1 MSEPIEQPEQPAEQP
16 TGPSLHPAAWS
27 VGHPIGTSVIFVVV
41 IVLGIVGL
49 LGLVI
54 DLLPEIDAPRITVT
68 TAYEGVAPQDI
79 ETLLTRPMEQAVSTI
94 DGVERIEST
103 SSEGLARVQMHFEW
117 GVPLDEAVNDIRA
130 QLDRARASFPDGAE
144 APTVLKF
151 DLSGAAVAHLG
162 LAGTGDARRLR
173 FLAED
178 ELARRLEAVPGVAR
192 VDVRGGRVREIRVE
206 LQRDRIAALG
216 IDVQAISTALAR
228 ENHNVSAGNMI
239 ASGQEVVIRTEGEF
253 RSPAEIGNVV
263 VAQREG
269 RAIQLR
275 ELAEIRD
282 GIQEVRDELWIDGVP
297 GIRLI
302 ISKQSGANT
311 IEVVRALREEVA
323 QINQEYAGRLELSML
338 RDSGE
343 FIEDAIGSVLDA
355 LLIGGALAVLVLLA
369 FLRDVRATMVVSTA
383 IPISVLATLALM
395 YFMDITLNLMSFGG
409 LALGIGMLVDNAIVV
424 LENIYR
430 KREAGLEP
438 DRAAI
443 EGCKEVTGP
452 VIAGTLTTLAVFVP
466 VVFLGGFAGV
476 FFREMAVVVCFSLL
490 CSLIVALTL
499 VPMIASRLLRG
510 EARANFGGGGPSRP
524 LFERGY
530 RSVLARVLRRPGT
543 VIGVAALLF
552 VATGSLVPRLGTELM
567 PEADEGR
574 LKVSVQLPVGTPV
587 TETAASIRELS
598 KVVADTLAPGE
609 LEHMVVIA
617 GPENWW
623 RPAGGNEG
631 QIDLMLVDASER
643 EHSQDEI
650 IAQLSE
656 ALAGVP
662 GADIRVTADTD
673 NVLLRV
679 MRGGADD
686 RLSVD
691 ITGHDLVLAE
701 QLGEEVE
708 ARASTVAGIRH
719 ARPSREL
726 GQLERALIVDRTR
739 LAELGIG
746 SAEVASAVEHY
757 VLGRVSTRL
766 RDDGDEFDIRV
777 VLRKEDRERLEQLDS
792 LPVALPTSA
801 SSGAVEGGPRIV
813 ALGQLARIEE
823 RVGPSSITREDQQ
836 RILKIG
842 LGVGERDLGSVV
854 ADLEQELDQ
863 IAVPEGF
870 TLRVGGEYLEQEKMF
885 SRLLLGGVLALFL
898 VYAVMAI
905 QFESLR
911 GPLVVMTAV
920 PFALTGVIL
929 ALLLSDTT
937 LNMNSAL
944 GVIVLIGI
952 VVNNAIVLI
961 DHIAQLEREGH
972 PRAEAIREGAS
983 HRLRPVLM
991 TTLTTLLG
999 MAPLAFGFGE
1009 GNELQ
1014 APLARAVVGGLS
1026 LSTLVTLLIV
1036 PAILQRSRRA
1046 THGDGGSPGDSQ
1058 NETPIGAA
1066 GP

>member
-1 MSEPIEQPEQPAEQP
+1 MSEGRQ
-16 TGPSLHPAAWS
+16 SLPAAS
-27 VGHPIGTSVIFVVV
+27 VSHPIGTSVIYLVVV
-41 IVLGIVGL
+41 VLGIVGL

-79 ETLLTRPMEQAVSTI
+79 ETLLTRPIEQAVSTV
-94 DGVERIEST
+94 DGVERLEST
-103 SSEGLARVQMHFEW
+103 SSEGLARVTLHFEW
-117 GVPLDEAVNDIRA
+117 GVPLDEAVNDVRA
-130 QLDRARASFPDGAE
+130 QLDRARANFPDAAD

-151 DLSGAAVAHLG
+151 DLSGASVAHLG

-206 LQRDRIAALG
+206 LARDRIAALG
-216 IDVQAISTALAR
+216 IDAESISNALAR
-228 ENHNVSAGNMI
+228 ANRNVSAGNMI
-239 ASGQEVVIRTEGEF
+239 ANGQEVVIRTEGEF
-253 RSPAEIGNVV
+253 RSLAEIGNVV
-263 VAQREG
+263 VAHREG

-275 ELAEIRD
+275 ELAEIHD
-282 GIQEVRDELWIDGVP
+282 GIQEVRDELWVDGVP

-311 IEVVRALREEVA
+311 IEVVRALREEVEK
-323 QINQEYAGRLELSML
+323 INREYAGRLELSML

-395 YFMDITLNLMSFGG
+395 YFMGITLNLMSFGG

-430 KREAGLEP
+430 KHENGLDPDEA
-438 DRAAI
+438 AV
-443 EGCKEVTGP
+443 EGCREVTGP
-452 VIAGTLTTLAVFVP
+452 VIAGTATTLAVFVP
-466 VVFLGGFAGV
+466 VVFLRGFAGV

-510 EARANFGGGGPSRP
+510 SARTPVAAAKAPPRV
-524 LFERGY
+524 LERGY
-530 RSVLARVLRRPGT
+530 RRLLAMVLRRPGT
-543 VIGVAALLF
+543 AIGLASALFISTSL
-552 VATGSLVPRLGTELM
+552 LVPKLGTELM

-574 LKVSVQLPVGTPV
+574 VKVSVQLPVGTPV
-587 TETAASIRELS
+587 TQTSQTLRELAE
-598 KVVADTLAPGE
+598 VVEATLAPGE
-609 LEHMVVIA
+609 LVHLVVVA
-617 GPENWW
+617 GPETWW

-631 QIDLMLVDASER
+631 QLDLMLVDASER
-643 EHSQDEI
+643 EHTQTEI
-650 IAQLSE
+650 IAQLRS
-656 ALAGVP
+656 ALADVP

-679 MRGGADD
+679 MRGGNDD

-691 ITGHDLVLAE
+691 IIGHDLVLSE

-708 ARASTVAGIRH
+708 AVAGSVEGVRH

-746 SAEVASAVEHY
+746 SAEIASAVEHY
-757 VLGRVSTRL
+757 VLGRVSTRY
-766 RDDGDEFDIRV
+766 RDQGDEFDIRV
-777 VLRKEDRERLEQLDS
+777 VLRKQDRERLEQLES
-792 LPVALPTSA
+792 LPVPLPTDST
-801 SSGAVEGGPRIV
+801 GAPRTV
-813 ALGQLARIEE
+813 PLGQFARIQE

-842 LGVGERDLGSVV
+842 LGVGDRDLGSVA
-854 ADLEQELDQ
+854 ADLEQALDE

-870 TLRVGGEYLEQEKMF
+870 SLRVGGEFIEQERMF
-885 SRLLLGGVLALFL
+885 SRLLFGGLLSLFL

-905 QFESLR
+905 QFESLVV
-911 GPLVVMTAV
+911 PLVVMSSV

-961 DHIAQLEREGH
+961 DHVAQLEREGV
-972 PRAEAIREGAS
+972 PRAEAIHEGSA

-999 MAPLAFGFGE
+999 MAPLALGFGD

-1026 LSTLVTLLIV
+1026 LSTMVTLLIV
-1036 PAILQRSRRA
+1036 PAILQVRLRAVFSSGRVSRRSR
-1046 THGDGGSPGDSQ
+1046 
-1058 NETPIGAA
+1058 AA
-1066 GP
+1066 

>member
-1 MSEPIEQPEQPAEQP
+1 MSEPQQPE
-16 TGPSLHPAAWS
+16 TDVGLHPAAWS
-27 VGHPIGTSVIFVVV
+27 VGHPIGTSVIFIVV

-79 ETLLTRPMEQAVSTI
+79 ETLLTRPIEQAVSTI
-94 DGVERIEST
+94 DGVERLEST

-117 GVPLDEAVNDIRA
+117 GVPLDEAVNDVRA
-130 QLDRARASFPDGAE
+130 QLDRARANFPDGAD

-173 FLAED
+173 FLAE
-178 ELARRLEAVPGVAR
+178 ETLARRLEAVPGVAR

-216 IDVQAISTALAR
+216 IDVAAISTALAR
-228 ENHNVSAGNMI
+228 ENRNVSAGNMI

-253 RSPAEIGNVV
+253 RSPAEIANVV
-263 VAQREG
+263 VAQRDG
-269 RAIQLR
+269 RAIQLH
-275 ELAEIRD
+275 EVAEIRD
-282 GIQEVRDELWIDGVP
+282 SIQEVRDELWIDGVP

-430 KREAGLEP
+430 KREGGLAP

-452 VIAGTLTTLAVFVP
+452 VVAGTLTTLAVFVP

-490 CSLIVALTL
+490 CSLVVALTL

-510 EARANFGGGGPSRP
+510 GARANFGGSKAPP

-530 RSVLARVLRRPGT
+530 RSVLASVLRRPGT
-543 VIGVAALLF
+543 MIGIATLLF
-552 VATGSLVPRLGTELM
+552 VSTCFLAPRLGTELM

-587 TETAASIRELS
+587 TQTAATIRELS
-598 KVVADTLAPGE
+598 ERVADTLAPGE

-631 QIDLMLVDASER
+631 QIDLMLLDASER

-650 IAQLSE
+650 IAQVSE
-656 ALAGVP
+656 ALAGTA

-691 ITGHDLVLAE
+691 IIGHDLVLAE

-708 ARASTVAGIRH
+708 ARASSVAGIRH

-746 SAEVASAVEHY
+746 SADVASAVEHY

-766 RDDGDEFDIRV
+766 RERGDEFDIRV
-777 VLRKEDRERLEQLDS
+777 VLRKQDRERLEQLES
-792 LPVALPTSA
+792 LPVALPNQSPD
-801 SSGAVEGGPRIV
+801 GPRIV

-842 LGVGERDLGSVV
+842 LGVGDRDLGSVV
-854 ADLEQELDQ
+854 TDLEQELDE
-863 IAVPEGF
+863 IVVPEGF
-870 TLRVGGEYLEQEKMF
+870 SLRIGGEYLEQEKMF
-885 SRLLLGGVLALFL
+885 SRLLLGGFLALFL

-911 GPLVVMTAV
+911 GPLVVMSSV
-920 PFALTGVIL
+920 PFALTGVIV

-961 DHIAQLEREGH
+961 DHIAQLEREGL
-972 PRAEAIREGAS
+972 PREAAIREGAS

-999 MAPLAFGFGE
+999 MLPLALGLGE

-1014 APLARAVVGGLS
+1014 APLARAVVGGLT

-1036 PAILQRSRRA
+1036 PAILQMSRRR
-1046 THGDGGSPGDSQ
+1046 G
-1058 NETPIGAA
+1058 
-1066 GP
+1066 

>member
-1 MSEPIEQPEQPAEQP
+1 MSEQPERLDPSAS
-16 TGPSLHPAAWS
+16 GPSLHPAAWS

-79 ETLLTRPMEQAVSTI
+79 ETLLTRPIEQAVSTI

-117 GVPLDEAVNDIRA
+117 GVPLDEAVNDVRA
-130 QLDRARASFPDGAE
+130 QLDRARANFPDGAD

-173 FLAED
+173 FLAE
-178 ELARRLEAVPGVAR
+178 ETLARRLEAVPGVAR

-216 IDVQAISTALAR
+216 IDVEAISAALAR
-228 ENHNVSAGNMI
+228 ENRNVSAGNMI
-239 ASGQEVVIRTEGEF
+239 ASGQEVVIRTEGQF
-253 RSPAEIGNVV
+253 RSPAEIANVV
-263 VAQREG
+263 IAQREG
-269 RAIQLR
+269 RAIQLH
-275 ELAEIRD
+275 EVAEIRD
-282 GIQEVRDELWIDGVP
+282 SIQEVRDELWIDGVP

-430 KREAGLEP
+430 KHEDGLEP

-452 VIAGTLTTLAVFVP
+452 VVAGTLTTLAVFVP

-490 CSLIVALTL
+490 CSLVVALTL
-499 VPMIASRLLRG
+499 VPMISSRLLRG
-510 EARANFGGGGPSRP
+510 GVRVNFGNDGKAQP

-530 RSVLARVLRRPGT
+530 RGVLAWVLRRPGT
-543 VIGVAALLF
+543 VIGISTLLF
-552 VATGSLVPRLGTELM
+552 VSTCLLAPRLGTELM

-587 TETAASIRELS
+587 TQTAATIRELS
-598 KVVADTLAPGE
+598 ELVADTLAPGE

-643 EHSQDEI
+643 EHSQVEI

-656 ALAGVP
+656 ALSGVA

-708 ARASTVAGIRH
+708 ARASSVAGIRH

-726 GQLERALIVDRTR
+726 GQLERALIADRTR

-757 VLGRVSTRL
+757 VLGRVSTRF
-766 RDDGDEFDIRV
+766 RDRGDEFDIRV
-777 VLRKEDRERLEQLDS
+777 VLRKQDRERLEQLES
-792 LPVALPTSA
+792 LPVALPNPSA
-801 SSGAVEGGPRIV
+801 DGPRIV

-842 LGVGERDLGSVV
+842 LGVGDRDLGSVV
-854 ADLEQELDQ
+854 TDLEHELEE
-863 IAVPEGF
+863 IVVPEGF
-870 TLRVGGEYLEQEKMF
+870 SLRIGGEYLEQEKMF
-885 SRLLLGGVLALFL
+885 SRLLMGGFLALFL
-898 VYAVMAI
+898 VYAVMAV

-911 GPLVVMTAV
+911 GPLVVMSSV
-920 PFALTGVIL
+920 PFALTGVIV

-999 MAPLAFGFGE
+999 MLPLALGWGE

-1014 APLARAVVGGLS
+1014 APLARAVVGGLT

-1036 PAILQRSRRA
+1036 PAILQMSRRR
-1046 THGDGGSPGDSQ
+1046 G
-1058 NETPIGAA
+1058 
-1066 GP
+1066 

>member
-1 MSEPIEQPEQPAEQP
+1 MSEH
-16 TGPSLHPAAWS
+16 SRLHPAAWS
-27 VGHPIGTSVIFVVV
+27 VTHPIGTSVIFVVV

-79 ETLLTRPMEQAVSTI
+79 ETLLTRPIEQAVATI

-117 GVPLDEAVNDIRA
+117 GVPLDEAVNDVRA
-130 QLDRARASFPDGAE
+130 QLDRARANFPDGAD

-151 DLSGAAVAHLG
+151 DLSGAAVAHIG

-178 ELARRLEAVPGVAR
+178 DLARRLEAVPGVGR

-206 LQRDRIAALG
+206 LKRDRIAALG
-216 IDVQAISTALAR
+216 IDVAAISTALAR
-228 ENHNVSAGNMI
+228 ENRNVSAGNMI
-239 ASGQEVVIRTEGEF
+239 ASGQEVLIRTEGEF
-253 RSPAEIGNVV
+253 RSLAEIANVV
-263 VAQREG
+263 VAKREG

-282 GIQEVRDELWIDGVP
+282 GIQEVRDELWVDDVP

-302 ISKQSGANT
+302 ISKQSDANT
-311 IEVVRALREEVA
+311 IEVVQGLREEIA
-323 QINQEYAGRLELSML
+323 QINREYAGRLELTML

-430 KREAGLEP
+430 KHEDGLDP
-438 DRAAI
+438 DHAAVV
-443 EGCKEVTGP
+443 GCKEVTGP
-452 VIAGTLTTLAVFVP
+452 VIAGTATTLAVFVP
-466 VVFLGGFAGV
+466 VVFLEGFAGV

-510 EARANFGGGGPSRP
+510 AARTSVGENKPPPRM
-524 LFERGY
+524 FERGY
-530 RSVLARVLRRPGT
+530 RSILMAVLRRPGT
-543 VIGVAALLF
+543 VIGLATLLF
-552 VATGSLVPRLGTELM
+552 VGTGLLVPRLGTELM

-574 LKVSVQLPVGTPV
+574 IKVSVQLPVGTPV
-587 TETAASIRELS
+587 TQTAATLRGLGQ
-598 KVVADTLAPGE
+598 VVSETLAPGE
-609 LEHMVVIA
+609 LEHIVVVA

-631 QIDLMLVDASER
+631 QLDLMLVDASER

-650 IAQLSE
+650 IQQLSA
-656 ALAGVP
+656 ALADVP

-691 ITGHDLVLAE
+691 IIGHDLVLAE

-719 ARPSREL
+719 ARASREL

-746 SAEVASAVEHY
+746 SSEVASAVEHY
-757 VLGRVSTRL
+757 VLGRVSTRF
-766 RDDGDEFDIRV
+766 RDRGDEFDIRV
-777 VLRKEDRERLEQLDS
+777 VLRKQDRERLEQLDS
-792 LPVALPTSA
+792 LPVALPSWSNVSLMA
-801 SSGAVEGGPRIV
+801 PPGMDPSGPRTV
-813 ALGQLARIEE
+813 PLGQLARIEQ

-842 LGVGERDLGSVV
+842 LGVGDRDLGSVV
-854 ADLEQELDQ
+854 EDLEQELDE

-870 TLRVGGEYLEQEKMF
+870 SLRVGGEFLEQEKMF
-885 SRLLLGGVLALFL
+885 SRLLVGGLLALFL

-905 QFESLR
+905 QFENLA
-911 GPLVVMTAV
+911 GPLVVMSSV

-961 DHIAQLEREGH
+961 DRIAQLEREGLA
-972 PRAEAIREGAS
+972 RADAIREGS
-983 HRLRPVLM
+983 CHRLRPVLM

-999 MAPLAFGFGE
+999 MLPLALGFGD

-1014 APLARAVVGGLS
+1014 APLARAVVGGLT

-1036 PAILQRSRRA
+1036 PAILQMSRRTRA
-1046 THGDGGSPGDSQ
+1046 GVNERDAGVPG
-1058 NETPIGAA
+1058 E
-1066 GP
+1066 

>member
-1 MSEPIEQPEQPAEQP
+1 MTEPPEQPR
-16 TGPSLHPAAWS
+16 PSLHPAAWS

-68 TAYEGVAPQDI
+68 TAYEGVAPEDI
-79 ETLLTRPMEQAVSTI
+79 ETLLTRPIEQAVSTV
-94 DGVERIEST
+94 DGVERLEST
-103 SSEGLARVQMHFEW
+103 SSEGLARVQLHFEW
-117 GVPLDEAVNDIRA
+117 GVPLDEAVNDVRA
-130 QLDRARASFPDGAE
+130 QLDRAQANFPDGAD

-173 FLAED
+173 FLAE
-178 ELARRLEAVPGVAR
+178 ETLARRLEAVPGVAR

-206 LQRDRIAALG
+206 LERDRIAALG
-216 IDVQAISTALAR
+216 IDVEAISTALAR
-228 ENHNVSAGNMI
+228 ENRNVSAGTMI
-239 ASGQEVVIRTEGEF
+239 ASGHEVVIRTEGEF
-253 RSPAEIGNVV
+253 RSPAEIANVV

-269 RAIQLR
+269 RAIQLH
-275 ELAEIRD
+275 EVAEIRD
-282 GIQEVRDELWIDGVP
+282 SIQEVRDELWVDGVP

-311 IEVVRALREEVA
+311 IEVVRALREEVE
-323 QINQEYAGRLELSML
+323 QINQEYAGRLELTML

-430 KREAGLEP
+430 KHEGGLAP

-443 EGCKEVTGP
+443 EGCKEVTGA
-452 VIAGTLTTLAVFVP
+452 VIAGTATTLAVFVP

-476 FFREMAVVVCFSLL
+476 FFREMAVVVCFSLM

-510 EARANFGGGGPSRP
+510 GARASFGRPSTP

-530 RSVLARVLRRPGT
+530 RRVLARVLRRPGV
-543 VIGVAALLF
+543 VIVIATLVF
-552 VATGSLVPRLGTELM
+552 VATGLLVPRLGTELM

-587 TETAASIRELS
+587 TQTAATVRELS
-598 KVVADTLAPGE
+598 ERVADTLAPGE

-650 IAQLSE
+650 IAQIRE

-691 ITGHDLVLAE
+691 IIGHDLVLAE

-708 ARASTVAGIRH
+708 ARASSVEGIRH

-746 SAEVASAVEHY
+746 SSEVASAVEHY

-766 RDDGDEFDIRV
+766 RDRGDEFDIRV
-777 VLRKEDRERLEQLDS
+777 VLRKEDRERLEQLES
-792 LPVALPTSA
+792 LPVALPNSI
-801 SSGAVEGGPRIV
+801 EGGPRIV

-842 LGVGERDLGSVV
+842 LGVGDRDLGSVV
-854 ADLEQELDQ
+854 ADLEQELDE

-870 TLRVGGEYLEQEKMF
+870 SLRVGGEYLEQEKMF
-885 SRLLLGGVLALFL
+885 SRLLVGGFLALFL

-911 GPLVVMTAV
+911 GPLVVMTSV
-920 PFALTGVIL
+920 PFALTGVIA

-961 DHIAQLEREGH
+961 DHIAQLEREGLA
-972 PRAEAIREGAS
+972 RGEAIREGAS

-999 MAPLAFGFGE
+999 MLPLALGWGE

-1014 APLARAVVGGLS
+1014 APLARAVVGGLT

-1036 PAILQRSRRA
+1036 PAILQMSRRR
-1046 THGDGGSPGDSQ
+1046 
-1058 NETPIGAA
+1058 E
-1066 GP
+1066 

>member
-1 MSEPIEQPEQPAEQP
+1 MSEP
-16 TGPSLHPAAWS
+16 TLHPAAWS
-27 VGHPIGTSVIFVVV
+27 VRHPIGTSMIFLIV
-41 IVLGIVGL
+41 IVLGLVGL
-49 LGLVI
+49 RGLVI

-79 ETLLTRPMEQAVSTI
+79 ETLLTRPIEQAVSTV

-103 SSEGLARVQMHFEW
+103 SSEGLARVQLHFEW
-117 GVPLDEAVNDIRA
+117 GVPLDEAVNDVRA
-130 QLDRARASFPDGAE
+130 QLDRARANLPEDADP
-144 APTVLKF
+144 PTVLKF
-151 DLSGAAVAHLG
+151 DLSGASVAHLG

-206 LQRDRIAALG
+206 LERDRVAALG
-216 IDVQAISTALAR
+216 IDVEAISTALAR
-228 ENHNVSAGNMI
+228 ENRNVSAGDMI

-253 RSPAEIGNVV
+253 RSLAELGSVV
-263 VAQREG
+263 VAHRQG
-269 RAIQLR
+269 RAIQLH
-275 ELAEIRD
+275 EVAEIRD
-282 GIQEVRDELWIDGVP
+282 SIQEVRDELWIDGVP

-311 IEVVRALREEVA
+311 IEVVRALRDEVA
-323 QINQEYAGRLELSML
+323 RINQEYAGRLELSLL

-355 LLIGGALAVLVLLA
+355 LLVGGALAVLILLV
-369 FLRDVRATMVVSTA
+369 FLRDVRATAVVSTS

-395 YFMDITLNLMSFGG
+395 YFTGITLNLMSFGG

-430 KREAGLEP
+430 KREGGLEP
-438 DRAAI
+438 ERAAI
-443 EGCKEVTGP
+443 EGTHEVTGA
-452 VIAGTLTTLAVFVP
+452 VIAGTATTLAVFVP

-476 FFREMAVVVCFSLL
+476 FFREMAVVVCFSLV
-490 CSLIVALTL
+490 CSLVVALTL

-510 EARANFGGGGPSRP
+510 GARSSFGKPKRASGG
-524 LFERGY
+524 LERGY
-530 RSVLARVLRRPGT
+530 RGLLNLVLRRPASVLGL
-543 VIGVAALLF
+543 ALALL
-552 VATGSLVPRLGTELM
+552 VATGLLAPRLGTELM

-574 LKVSVQLPVGTPV
+574 IQVSVQLPVGTPLAQ
-587 TETAASIRELS
+587 TSKSLRELGEQ
-598 KVVADTLAPGE
+598 VAATLEPGE
-609 LEHMVVIA
+609 LEHLVIVA
-617 GPENWW
+617 GPSNWW
-623 RPAGGNEG
+623 QPAGTNEG

-643 EHSQDEI
+643 ERSQDQI
-650 IAQLSE
+650 IGALTK

-662 GADIRVTADTD
+662 GAEIRVRADTD

-691 ITGHDLVLAE
+691 IVGHDLVLAE
-701 QLGEEVE
+701 ELGAEVE
-708 ARASTVAGIRH
+708 AAATSVEGIRY

-726 GQLERALIVDRTR
+726 GQLERTLIVDRTR

-746 SAEVASAVEHY
+746 AHQVATAVEHY
-757 VLGRVSTRL
+757 VLGRVATRL
-766 RDDGDEFDIRV
+766 RESGDEFDIRV
-777 VLRKEDRERLEQLDS
+777 VLREQDRERLDQLDQ
-792 LPVALPTSA
+792 LPIALPNTSSQA
-801 SSGAVEGGPRIV
+801 GPRV
-813 ALGQLARIEE
+813 VPLGQLARIEE
-823 RVGPSSITREDQQ
+823 RVGPSSITREDQR

-854 ADLEQELDQ
+854 ADLQRELDE
-863 IAVPEGF
+863 IAIPDGF
-870 TLRVGGEYLEQEKMF
+870 SLRVGGEFVEQGKMF
-885 SRLLLGGVLALFL
+885 ERLLVGGLLALFL

-905 QFESLR
+905 QFESLA

-920 PFALTGVIL
+920 PFALTGVVV

-944 GVIVLIGI
+944 GIIVLIGI
-952 VVNNAIVLI
+952 VVNNAIVMI
-961 DHIAQLEREGH
+961 DHIQQLEREQGIE
-972 PRAEAIREGAS
+972 RSEAIREGS
-983 HRLRPVLM
+983 VHRLRPVLM

-999 MAPLAFGFGE
+999 MLPLALGWGE

-1026 LSTLVTLLIV
+1026 LSTAVTLLIV
-1036 PAILQRSRRA
+1036 PAILQVSRRRMG
-1046 THGDGGSPGDSQ
+1046 TSPS
-1058 NETPIGAA
+1058 AA
-1066 GP
+1066 GR